1 MYVCVIDLILWR
13 YVNGN
18 KVLVLGLNMDVKLFL
33 RGKLKVIIF
42 FYIKFFINLIFNVKN
57 VWGGGMDV

>member
-1 MYVCVIDLILWR
+1 MCYWFD
-13 YVNGN
+13 VNGN

-57 VWGGGMDV
+57 VWGGGMDVLFYL